1 MKSAEEGKPFTAPL
15 PHPRSTLAE
24 RLRAL
29 ASLAAI
35 SGDFN
40 TARKCMDLCGDD
52 WDLMTLMN
60 IGGETTSALLQ
71 QQASRADGLRPD
83 IKQAAEILSGKT
95 QKTKKRGN
103 ESITAMNLP
112 QRIPTLLVG
121 GEQSLLP
128 TWRQKRIPR
137 VGRMMK

>member
-1 MKSAEEGKPFTAPL
+1 M
-15 PHPRSTLAE
+15 AE

-29 ASLAAI
+29 ASIAAI

-40 TARKCMDLCGDD
+40 TARKCLDLCGDD
-52 WDLMTLMN
+52 WDLMSLMN
-60 IGGETTSALLQ
+60 IGGETTSNLLQ

-83 IKQAAEILSGKT
+83 IKQAAEILSGKIL
-95 QKTKKRGN
+95 KSKKRGN

-121 GEQSLLP
+121 GEQASLPSWKL
-128 TWRQKRIPR
+128 KRIPR
-137 VGRMMK
+137 V

>member
-1 MKSAEEGKPFTAPL
+1 
-15 PHPRSTLAE
+15 
-24 RLRAL
+24 
-29 ASLAAI
+29 
-35 SGDFN
+35 
-40 TARKCMDLCGDD
+40 MDLCGDD

-121 GEQSLLP
+121 GEQAMLP

-137 VGRMMK
+137 VSRMNWCTERSQHIIPLMKPRLITRSLKFPSLSLFPPSSLCLK